1 MNLRIVTEDQ
11 TPALGDIR
19 LMRSGDVLVL
29 HPGAT
34 DRMDWPRIWDAAG
47 VAFTRGAT
55 ILRAAE

>member
-1 MNLRIVTEDQ
+1 MTEDQ